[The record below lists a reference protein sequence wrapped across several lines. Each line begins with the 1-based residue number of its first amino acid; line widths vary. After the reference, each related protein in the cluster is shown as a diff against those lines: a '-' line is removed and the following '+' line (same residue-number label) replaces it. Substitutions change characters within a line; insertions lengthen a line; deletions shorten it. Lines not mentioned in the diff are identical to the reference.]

1 MIRRVKMM
9 IRRVKT
15 VIRRVKTMIR
25 RVKTVIRR
33 FYLGAACGLARD
45 YPSCR
50 RAYPT
55 PGMVSR

>member
-15 VIRRVKTMIR
+15 MIRRVKTM
-25 RVKTVIRR
+25 IRR